1 MNFSEGR
8 ARCDQDSIDASV
20 SGFLH
25 MPMPRS
31 ETEHQIYFDLVKD
44 RPYSTYLDIT
54 EVFPKTNPRTW
65 ELKDGSLA
73 TWFSWNANEPNDH
86 GNGEPFIE
94 MLRDFGP
101 GGDRLGNWNDMG
113 GDGNHQRNIV
123 CSYFLPAGAENNC
136 PWLSDFQ
143 D

>member
-1 MNFSEGR
+1 MNFAEGR
-8 ARCDQDSIDASV
+8 ARCDQDSADASV

-31 ETEHQIYFDLVKD
+31 EAEQQIYFDLVKD
-44 RPYSTYLDIT
+44 RPSSTFLDIT

-65 ELKDGSLA
+65 ALKDGSLA
-73 TWFSWNANEPNDH
+73 TWFNWLAGEPNDS
-86 GNGEPFIE
+86 GNGEPNVE
-94 MLRDFGP
+94 LLRDWGP
-101 GGDRLGNWNDMG
+101 GGDRLGNWNDLP
-113 GDGNHQRNIV
+113 GNLPRNIV

-136 PWLSDFQ
+136 PWLTDFQ

>member
-1 MNFSEGR
+1 
-8 ARCDQDSIDASV
+8 
-20 SGFLH
+20 

-73 TWFSWNANEPNDH
+73 TWFSWRAGEPNDQ
-86 GNGEPFIE
+86 NTEPHVE
-94 MLRDFGP
+94 MLRDYGP
-101 GGDRLGNWNDMG
+101 DRNDPSLRVGDWNDMG
-113 GDGNHQRNIV
+113 GDHQRNIV

>member
-1 MNFSEGR
+1 
-8 ARCDQDSIDASV
+8 
-20 SGFLH
+20 
-25 MPMPRS
+25 MPRS
-31 ETEHQIYFDLVKD
+31 ETEHQIYFDLIKD
-44 RPYSTYLDIT
+44 KPDSTYLDIT
-54 EVFPKTNPRTW
+54 EVYPQTNPRTW

-73 TWFSWNANEPNDH
+73 TWFSWRAGEPNDQ
-86 GNGEPFIE
+86 NTEPFVE

-101 GGDRLGNWNDMG
+101 DRNDPSLRVGDWNDMG
-113 GDGNHQRNIV
+113 GDGNHRRNIV